1 MARFKDY
8 LTVYMWVAGFTSIM
22 IASAGVAIFPQ
33 LATPPM
39 KLLYNGNIKVV
50 SKSYSYKPGQ
60 RGVTRTFY
68 RRDSMGKWQQ
78 IDNCTII
85 LLTTLFYFSI
95 LSFIVS
101 MYFGFSFIL
110 KKTVKN
116 KADD

>member
-8 LTVYMWVAGFTSIM
+8 LIIYMWVAGFTSIM

-39 KLLYNGNIKVV
+39 KMLYNGKIKVI
-50 SKSYSYKPGQ
+50 SKSYSYRPGQ
-60 RGVTRTFY
+60 RGISRVFY
-68 RRDSMGKWQQ
+68 RYDSMGKLKQ
-78 IDNCTII
+78 IDNFTII
-85 LLTTLFYFSI
+85 ILTTLFYFSI

-110 KKTVKN
+110 KKMVKN
-116 KADD
+116 KSSD